1 VSRTNNRG
9 WVRLRPTRPRS
20 VGTGKSTGALPMRDS
35 TTLPGA
41 LPVTYK
47 EGVLAGVDR
56 QALAC
61 V

>member
-1 VSRTNNRG
+1 
-9 WVRLRPTRPRS
+9 
-20 VGTGKSTGALPMRDS
+20 MRDS
-35 TTLPGA
+35 TTLPSA

-56 QALAC
+56 RALTC